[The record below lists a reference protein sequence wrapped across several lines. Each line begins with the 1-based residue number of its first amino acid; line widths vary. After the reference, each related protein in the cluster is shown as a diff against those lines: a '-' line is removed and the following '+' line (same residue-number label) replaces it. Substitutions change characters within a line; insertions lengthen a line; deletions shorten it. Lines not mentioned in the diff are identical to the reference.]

1 MKYIHKVEIT
11 GRTEEEK
18 SAVGWNDP
26 DGDDYEIV
34 IFLDNFNFRKNQ
46 NILKVVWMVNYVF
59 MLELICAM
67 SRIEGLHDGDTEWC
81 AELCPPLNAVEKMGF
96 YYGFTEE

>member
-11 GRTEEEK
+11 GRIEEEK
-18 SAVGWNDP
+18 NAVGWNDP
-26 DGDDYEIV
+26 DEDDYEIV

-46 NILKVVWMVNYVF
+46 NILKVAWMVNYIF

-67 SRIEGLHDGDTEWC
+67 SRVEGLHDGSTEWC
-81 AELCPPLNAVEKMGF
+81 EALCPPLKVVEKMGF
-96 YYGFTEE
+96 YYGLREK

>member
-26 DGDDYEIV
+26 DGDDYR
-34 IFLDNFNFRKNQ
+34 LA
-46 NILKVVWMVNYVF
+46 NYTQ
-59 MLELICAM
+59 LAAY
-67 SRIEGLHDGDTEWC
+67 W
-81 AELCPPLNAVEKMGF
+81 
-96 YYGFTEE
+96 